1 MPGVP
6 KENIALEIEGK
17 TVKVST
23 QSTAEEEEKEA
34 GTGPEGTTWHRVE
47 RSTQFASRAL
57 RFPED
62 ADMAQARA
70 FRTRTRALRA

>member
-62 ADMAQARA
+62 ADMAQVRALCARA
-70 FRTRTRALRA
+70 RQLCA